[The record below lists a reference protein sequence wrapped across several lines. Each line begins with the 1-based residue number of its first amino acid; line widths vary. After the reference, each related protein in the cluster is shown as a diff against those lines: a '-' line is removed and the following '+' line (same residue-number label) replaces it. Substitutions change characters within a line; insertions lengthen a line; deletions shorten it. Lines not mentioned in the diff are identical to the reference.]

1 MNSYNLGL
9 YEKAMPKELSWME
22 KLEAAKAAGFDY
34 IEMSI
39 DETDEKLARLTMS
52 ESEKEEIR
60 MAIKKT
66 GIPVGSICLS
76 GHRKYPL
83 GDPNPEKQRRSLDI
97 MEKAAAL
104 AAELGVRTIQLAGY
118 DVYYDEGTDKTRLIL
133 KRI

>member
-104 AAELGVRTIQLAGY
+104 AAELGVR
-118 DVYYDEGTDKTRLIL
+118 
-133 KRI
+133 